1 MPVVVLT
8 PLDDALTERLLAVAV
23 AGAAP
28 EEVMPPVDGPPG
40 WTPARQEFFRA
51 FHRERQPGLA
61 GPPHTVMF
69 AVHADDRLVG
79 MIRLT
84 LETDEAETGMWLAR
98 SARGRGLAAP
108 ALRALLDEA
117 RRAGARTVRA
127 DTTPGNRAA
136 LATLSRCGA
145 ALDHREDKVYARLE
159 LDT

>member
-1 MPVVVLT
+1 MPVVLT

-23 AGAAP
+23 ADATP

-40 WTPARQEFFRA
+40 WTPARQELFRA
-51 FHRERQPGLA
+51 FHRERHPGLP
-61 GPPHTVMF
+61 GPLHTVMY

-84 LETDEAETGMWLAR
+84 LEKAEAETGMWLAR
-98 SARGRGLAAP
+98 SARGQGLAAQ
-108 ALRALLDEA
+108 ALHALLGEA

-136 LATLSRCGA
+136 QAALSRCGA
-145 ALDHREDKVYARLE
+145 ALDHQADKVYARLE
-159 LDT
+159 LDE